1 MSQGVKKHANVLKW
15 LSEGK
20 PSDCRIII
28 KGADKDLV
36 DTLCECGLNV
46 LMGRVPL
53 TPTQKDRLRRY
64 KNVLRK
70 LTHKKTPIREKK
82 ALLQTGGFLGAL
94 LGPVLGVLGN
104 LLFH

>member
-1 MSQGVKKHANVLKW
+1 MSQSVKKHTNVLRW
-15 LSEGK
+15 LNEGK

-46 LMGRVPL
+46 LKGRVPL
-53 TPTQKDRLRRY
+53 TPSQKDRLRRY
-64 KNVLRK
+64 KSVLRR
-70 LTHKKTPIREKK
+70 LVQKKTPIKEKK

-94 LGPVLGVLGN
+94 LGPVLGALGH
-104 LLFH
+104 LLFQ